1 VPALGGHLGGPHLG
15 VPIAS
20 LIIRAVQVDSL
31 LEASVAGLLLQVV
44 WVNLAL
50 ALGVHLFNFCHLVVD
65 EDGNRLHAF
74 HLFPVLRPP
83 MVYSSC
89 FFLAAVATATA
100 PATLTSH
107 VLFRRIQREGL
118 MLNGL
123 LTAGRF
129 VPAAGPSQAA
139 AVTWHA
145 PKGLLPEIELVVALV
160 ALAYS
165 PLLCWR

>member
-1 VPALGGHLGGPHLG
+1 
-15 VPIAS
+15 
-20 LIIRAVQVDSL
+20 
-31 LEASVAGLLLQVV
+31 
-44 WVNLAL
+44 
-50 ALGVHLFNFCHLVVD
+50 
-65 EDGNRLHAF
+65 
-74 HLFPVLRPP
+74 

-118 MLNGL
+118 MLKGL
-123 LTAGRF
+123 LTAGHF
-129 VPAAGPSQAA
+129 ALAAGPSQAA
-139 AVTWHA
+139 AVTRHA
-145 PKGLLPEIELVVALV
+145 PKGLLPEIELVALV